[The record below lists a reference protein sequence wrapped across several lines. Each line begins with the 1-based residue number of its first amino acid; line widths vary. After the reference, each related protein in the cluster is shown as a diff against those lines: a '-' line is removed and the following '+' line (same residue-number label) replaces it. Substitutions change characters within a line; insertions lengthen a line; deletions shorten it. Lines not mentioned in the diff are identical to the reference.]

1 MNVKIN
7 IGIVIKPKK
16 KMTNKKMMKK
26 RISMAKQDSV
36 LPFLTML
43 GALGSLIG
51 RVASAAKTVNSKAVR
66 RQFQE
71 LQRRDCA
78 MEQDCGLYLSP
89 YKYGRGLYL
98 SSYKRVQGVSTKK
111 KTSKRR

>member
-1 MNVKIN
+1 
-7 IGIVIKPKK
+7 
-16 KMTNKKMMKK
+16 
-26 RISMAKQDSV
+26 
-36 LPFLTML
+36 ML

-51 RVASAAKTVNSKAVR
+51 RVASAAKMVNDSKAVR

-71 LQRRDCA
+71 RRDCA

-111 KTSKRR
+111 KNVKETIRMPSGYY

>member
-1 MNVKIN
+1 M
-7 IGIVIKPKK
+7 
-16 KMTNKKMMKK
+16 
-26 RISMAKQDSV
+26 
-36 LPFLTML
+36 
-43 GALGSLIG
+43 
-51 RVASAAKTVNSKAVR
+51 ASAAKMVNDSKAVR

-71 LQRRDCA
+71 RRDCA

-111 KTSKRR
+111 KKRQRDDKNAVRLLLMQLDELAKCIRVSYNLEVFSYVTRY